1 MVKPIDPFENVFYIN
16 SFGLRK
22 SLETERED
30 IISLL
35 VTDILES
42 EGLSH
47 VRYQDV
53 DFKIRV
59 DSKQS
64 IEAIA
69 DNYYERNNTSKI
81 PEEDEV
87 IDFLLSYPE
96 LLDISI
102 VIYDLDETNYLSED
116 NITLIGNVVSEIIE
130 DTSILKK
137 NYSSLFM
144 DTIMDAMSEHFVPR
158 SFAMD
163 TTVYDIEITTSESE
177 LIDIM
182 VSHYNDTYDKPNQ
195 YIESINTNII
205 RNDVVEFIAEGHY
218 AVVVHEDKVIFEND
232 EDLIEQVNDFKEDFE
247 VDLSYISEIGL
258 CKDAKALDN
267 NEFINSYT
275 NTLLEHFNELT
286 TNDAREIA
294 SNNENSFIPQIHF
307 PSDMSKINQL
317 AQQLIEE
324 NSIYTEEQAEYILY
338 AYGYL
343 HSAILHHAV
352 SIGEIVSTDYSILF
366 DINAEDVRQEVEEV
380 LNEQ

>member
-53 DFKIRV
+53 NFNIRV

-102 VIYDLDETNYLSED
+102 IIYDLDETNYLSKD

-205 RNDVVEFIAEGHY
+205 RNDVVEVIADGHY

-232 EDLIEQVNDFKEDFE
+232 EDLIERVNDFKEDFE

-275 NTLLEHFNELT
+275 NTLLEYFNELT

-307 PSDMSKINQL
+307 PSNMSKINQL

-324 NSIYTEEQAEYILY
+324 NGIYTEEQAEYILY

>member
-53 DFKIRV
+53 DFRIRV

-102 VIYDLDETNYLSED
+102 VIYDLDETNYLSKD

-205 RNDVVEFIAEGHY
+205 RNDVVEVIADGHY

-232 EDLIEQVNDFKEDFE
+232 EDLIERVNDFKEDFE

-258 CKDAKALDN
+258 CKDAKALAN

-275 NTLLEHFNELT
+275 NTLLEYFNELT
-286 TNDAREIA
+286 TNDARKIA

-307 PSDMSKINQL
+307 PSNMSKINQL

-324 NSIYTEEQAEYILY
+324 NGIYTEEQAEYILY

-343 HSAILHHAV
+343 HSEILHHAV

>member
-1 MVKPIDPFENVFYIN
+1 MVKPTEPFENVFEN
-16 SFGLRK
+16 SSDLIKG
-22 SLETERED
+22 LETERED

-53 DFKIRV
+53 DFGIHV
-59 DSKQS
+59 DSKKS
-64 IEAIA
+64 IETIA
-69 DNYYERNNTSKI
+69 DNYYERNDTSKI
-81 PEEDEV
+81 PNENEV

-96 LLDISI
+96 LLNIHI
-102 VIYDLDETNYLSED
+102 VIYDLDETNYLNED
-116 NITLIGNVVSEIIE
+116 NITLIENVVSEIIE
-130 DTSILKK
+130 DTSILK
-137 NYSSLFM
+137 NEYRSLFM
-144 DTIMDAMSEHFVPR
+144 DTIMDTMSEHSIPR
-158 SFAMD
+158 SFATD
-163 TTVYDIEITTSESE
+163 TTIYDIEITTSESE
-177 LIDIM
+177 IIDIM
-182 VSHYNDTYDKPNQ
+182 VSHYNDMYDKPNQ

-205 RNDVVEFIAEGHY
+205 RNDVVEVIADGHY
-218 AVVVHEDKVIFEND
+218 AVVIHEDKVIFEND
-232 EDLIEQVNDFKEDFE
+232 EDLIERVNDFKEDFE

-307 PSDMSKINQL
+307 PSNMSKINQL

-324 NSIYTEEQAEYILY
+324 NGIYTEEQAEYILY

>member
-35 VTDILES
+35 VTDILEN

-47 VRYQDV
+47 IRYQDV
-53 DFKIRV
+53 DFRIRV

-102 VIYDLDETNYLSED
+102 VIYDLDETNYLSKD

-205 RNDVVEFIAEGHY
+205 RNDVVEVIADGHY

-232 EDLIEQVNDFKEDFE
+232 EDLIERVNDFKEDFE

-258 CKDAKALDN
+258 CKDAKALVN

-275 NTLLEHFNELT
+275 NTLLEYFNELA
-286 TNDAREIA
+286 TNDARKIA

-307 PSDMSKINQL
+307 PSNMSKINQL

-324 NSIYTEEQAEYILY
+324 NGIYTEEQAEYILY

>member
-35 VTDILES
+35 VTEVLES

-53 DFKIRV
+53 DFRIHV
-59 DSKQS
+59 NPKQS

-102 VIYDLDETNYLSED
+102 VIYDLDETNYLSKD

-205 RNDVVEFIAEGHY
+205 RNDVVEVIANGHY

-232 EDLIEQVNDFKEDFE
+232 EDLIERVNDFKEDFK

-258 CKDAKALDN
+258 CKDAKALAN

-275 NTLLEHFNELT
+275 NTLLEYFNELT
-286 TNDAREIA
+286 TNDARKIA

-307 PSDMSKINQL
+307 PSNMSKINQL

-324 NSIYTEEQAEYILY
+324 NGIYTEEQAEYILY

>member
-53 DFKIRV
+53 DFSIRV

-102 VIYDLDETNYLSED
+102 VIYDLDETNYLSKD

-182 VSHYNDTYDKPNQ
+182 VSHYNDMYDKPNQ

-205 RNDVVEFIAEGHY
+205 RNDVVEVIADGHY
-218 AVVVHEDKVIFEND
+218 AVVIHEDKVIFEND
-232 EDLIEQVNDFKEDFE
+232 EDLIERVNDFKEDFE

-307 PSDMSKINQL
+307 PSNMSKINQL

-324 NSIYTEEQAEYILY
+324 NGIYTEEQAEYILY

>member
-1 MVKPIDPFENVFYIN
+1 MVKPIEPFENVFENTSDLIK
-16 SFGLRK
+16 G
-22 SLETERED
+22 LETERED

-47 VRYQDV
+47 VHYQDV
-53 DFKIRV
+53 DFGIHV
-59 DSKQS
+59 DSKKS
-64 IEAIA
+64 IEDIA
-69 DNYYERNNTSKI
+69 DNYYERNDTSKI
-81 PEEDEV
+81 PNENEV

-96 LLDISI
+96 LLNIHI
-102 VIYDLDETNYLSED
+102 VIYDLDEKNYLSED
-116 NITLIGNVVSEIIE
+116 NITLIGNVVSEMIE
-130 DTSILKK
+130 DTSILK
-137 NYSSLFM
+137 NEYRSLFM
-144 DTIMDAMSEHFVPR
+144 DTIMDAMSEHSIPR
-158 SFAMD
+158 SFATD

-177 LIDIM
+177 LIEII
-182 VSHYNDTYDKPNQ
+182 VRHYNDTYDKPNQ

-205 RNDVVEFIAEGHY
+205 RNDVVEVIADGHY

-232 EDLIEQVNDFKEDFE
+232 EDLIERVNDFKEDFE

-258 CKDAKALDN
+258 CKDAKALAN

-275 NTLLEHFNELT
+275 NTLLEYFNELT
-286 TNDAREIA
+286 TNDARKIA

-307 PSDMSKINQL
+307 PSNMSKINQL

-324 NSIYTEEQAEYILY
+324 NGIYTEEQAEYILY

>member
-53 DFKIRV
+53 DFRIRV

-102 VIYDLDETNYLSED
+102 VIYDLDETNYLSKD

-182 VSHYNDTYDKPNQ
+182 VSHYNDMYDKPNQ

-205 RNDVVEFIAEGHY
+205 RNDVVEVIADGHY
-218 AVVVHEDKVIFEND
+218 AVVIHEDKVIFEND
-232 EDLIEQVNDFKEDFE
+232 EDLIERVNDFKEDFE

-286 TNDAREIA
+286 TNDAGEIA

-307 PSDMSKINQL
+307 PSNMSKINQL

-324 NSIYTEEQAEYILY
+324 NGIYTEEQAEYILY